1 MNALLTDGFAGH
13 LRQIIEAA
21 DATAAGVGMPGVRQ
35 PGQARDLSEA
45 LTRQTGRPVHVTGDA
60 DSARAGAF
68 LGAPGVVVIAGTG
81 SMASGW
87 NGESSAR
94 AGGHGFLLG
103 DEGGAYWIGRAAV
116 RAALRWE
123 DGMGGSKMIH
133 RAVIQAAGQDL
144 DALIGEVCTH
154 PAERARLTALAPV
167 VTALA
172 AEDPEARKI
181 ALRAAEHLAAL
192 AEAIRRRLGPL
203 PVAGAG
209 RVFSAP
215 VIWDRFAELTGAV
228 RPLAA
233 ATVGAAL
240 LAGQQAAR
248 KAASKPASVPVA
260 PDRLDRIGALLD
272 EAVGDGGIPGA
283 VAAVGQGPVTLG
295 RWVTGQADAIAGRPM
310 QADTVFDLASLTKV
324 VATTTVTLALAGRG
338 ELGLGDPVAAY
349 LPAAAVGRDDGVT
362 VARLLT
368 HTAGLPGSRSFY
380 RWCRSGAELLREL
393 DRITPCQ
400 PPGSRVAYSDPG
412 VHAAGRGGGGRGG
425 RTTGRRRPPPGD
437 RPARPDRDR
446 I

>member
-1 MNALLTDGFAGH
+1 MRVTAQDSAAAAGSGSGGTGLHAVASRVPGRILGIDAGGSGTRVVILENGTVTARPDGPPMNALLTNGFAGH
-13 LRQIIEAA
+13 LRDIIRAA
-21 DATAAGVGMPGVRQ
+21 GATAAGIGLPGVRQ
-35 PGQARDLSEA
+35 HDEARRLGET
-45 LTRQTGRPVHVTGDA
+45 LTRQAGCPVHVTGDA

-123 DGMGGSKMIH
+123 DGMSGGSALIH
-133 RAVIQAAGQDL
+133 RAVIQAAGQGL
-144 DALIGEVCTH
+144 DTLIGEVCTH
-154 PAERARLTALAPV
+154 PAERDRLTALAPA

-172 AEDPEARKI
+172 AEDPAARKI
-181 ALRAAEHLAAL
+181 ALRAAEHLADL

-240 LAGQQAAR
+240 LAGQQASR
-248 KAASKPASVPVA
+248 PASQQA
-260 PDRLDRIGALLD
+260 GQRQGA
-272 EAVGDGGIPGA
+272 
-283 VAAVGQGPVTLG
+283 
-295 RWVTGQADAIAGRPM
+295 
-310 QADTVFDLASLTKV
+310 
-324 VATTTVTLALAGRG
+324 
-338 ELGLGDPVAAY
+338 
-349 LPAAAVGRDDGVT
+349 
-362 VARLLT
+362 
-368 HTAGLPGSRSFY
+368 
-380 RWCRSGAELLREL
+380 
-393 DRITPCQ
+393 
-400 PPGSRVAYSDPG
+400 
-412 VHAAGRGGGGRGG
+412 
-425 RTTGRRRPPPGD
+425 
-437 RPARPDRDR
+437 
-446 I
+446 